1 MPRIDGTGPLGQG
14 TRTGRGLGDCDGSNR
29 PAGEQSLDYGMNRRR
44 SNSLNSKEALINQK
58 AILEAKLDAVNKQL
72 NS

>member
-44 SNSLNSKEALINQK
+44 SNSLNSKRSF
-58 AILEAKLDAVNKQL
+58 NKSKSYL
-72 NS
+72 GSKT